1 MEFITVEEAAELA
14 RSSPRTIRK
23 LCGERRFPAANIGTK
38 KRHVWRIE
46 REGFIRYLKGEKR

>member
-1 MEFITVEEAAELA
+1 MTVEEAAELA